1 MRNACLAQGKGEHED
16 AEAPRHAQK
25 LPVIMAGWLVRASV
39 RGYAR
44 ARTHRYALDLFAESV
59 VENFHAFILA
69 HGAATILITNHKL
82 YKVEQPCWFA
92 ALLPVS
98 TRTLVSD

>member
-25 LPVIMAGWLVRASV
+25 LPIIMAGWLVRASV

-69 HGAATILITNHKL
+69 HSAATVLITNHKL
-82 YKVEQPCWFA
+82 
-92 ALLPVS
+92 
-98 TRTLVSD
+98 D